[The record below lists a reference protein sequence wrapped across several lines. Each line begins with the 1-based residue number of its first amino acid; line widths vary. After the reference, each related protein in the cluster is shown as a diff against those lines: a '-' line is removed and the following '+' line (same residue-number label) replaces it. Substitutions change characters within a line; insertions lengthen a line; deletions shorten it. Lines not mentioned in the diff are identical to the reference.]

1 MSVSNND
8 NPIQAKGRL
17 RVRKQLSPQRK
28 RPNNVEVV
36 YCYRLERQ
44 TDKPAFEIP
53 QEYREFSELFNEEA
67 PEEALPPHRNWDH
80 AIDLKPGTQPKKFK
94 IYPLTQ
100 AQRDALDEYV
110 NDFISKG
117 FIRESKSPAGYP
129 VFYMPKLDG
138 GLRLYIDYRH
148 LNEITIK
155 NAYTLPLISEL
166 RDRL

>member
-1 MSVSNND
+1 M
-8 NPIQAKGRL
+8 
-17 RVRKQLSPQRK
+17 
-28 RPNNVEVV
+28 
-36 YCYRLERQ
+36 
-44 TDKPAFEIP
+44 DK
-53 QEYREFSELFNEEA
+53 
-67 PEEALPPHRNWDH
+67 
-80 AIDLKPGTQPKKFK
+80 
-94 IYPLTQ
+94 
-100 AQRDALDEYV
+100 YV

-129 VFYMPKLDG
+129 AFYIPKPDG